1 MKSRCKKKPLV
12 TKERIKN
19 KKITAAEMQTM
30 GLLESGRNYEITDDG
45 IYKVWSTPDRLNR
58 KKVACFVDTICGFMV
73 YLPQNCPD
81 YCRECDR
88 DHGKMRAIPA

>member
-1 MKSRCKKKPLV
+1 MKPRCKKKPLV

-19 KKITAAEMQTM
+19 KKIIAAEMQTR
-30 GLLESGRNYEITDDG
+30 GLLESGGNYEITDYG

-58 KKVACFVDTICGFMV
+58 KKVACFLDNIAGFMV
-73 YLPQNCPD
+73 CLPQACPD

-88 DHGKMRAIPA
+88 DHGRISAI